1 MMTLVCIVLGI
12 WLAYVTIK
20 SQSILPAVIFH
31 GAGNVIGE
39 LPVMVSFLSISP
51 LIGPNPT
58 GIVGLSDLIV
68 GAIILFARLARRK

>member
-39 LPVMVSFLSISP
+39 LPVLVSFLSISP
-51 LIGPNPT
+51 LVGPNPT
-58 GIVGLSDLIV
+58 GIVGMSGLIV
-68 GAIILFARLARRK
+68 GSVILCTRLSRRK